1 MGKNNK
7 QIFSSFKRQSKS
19 KKKQQEENIKYAQ
32 ELGQKMLDS
41 KKKVREDFMLKLLEN
56 AIAINQAR
64 EDWESEDDPANEEES
79 K

>member
-41 KKKVREDFMLKLLEN
+41 KKKVYGK
-56 AIAINQAR
+56 
-64 EDWESEDDPANEEES
+64 WS
-79 K
+79 KVKRFRV